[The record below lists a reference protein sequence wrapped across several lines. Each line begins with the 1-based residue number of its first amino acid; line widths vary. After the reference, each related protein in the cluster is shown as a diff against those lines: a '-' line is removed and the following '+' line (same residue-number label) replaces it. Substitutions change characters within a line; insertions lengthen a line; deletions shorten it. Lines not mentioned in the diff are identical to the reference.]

1 MHCTKAPK
9 AVEGLRTLL
18 RVLGGFKASY
28 FHYKNKSA
36 IEIPDNAW
44 TAANNACFQRLDM
57 LLERCHDVLDL
68 AQTLMQYQR
77 LHELEVGGPRGRTLS
92 TSSMQIYSDFLQS
105 VDEVRNLDFDIMDLS
120 HRSFDVAWFKFRK
133 QSKLLDQRLAAV
145 VCEGVNSVSTT
156 SAAFKVLYCVH
167 ILFFLFTHINVLLFI
182 VIIVMTY
189 YYIQRYWMLLRVFW
203 SDRF

>member
-156 SAAFKVLYCVH
+156 SAAFKVLYSYSYSFFSIYSYKNV
-167 ILFFLFTHINVLLFI
+167 FLF
-182 VIIVMTY
+182 
-189 YYIQRYWMLLRVFW
+189 MLLLL
-203 SDRF
+203 